1 MAATTAGTRK
11 PPAKKKAAAA
21 PRRTA
26 TAAVPSASVP
36 EDVEARASV
45 VLDPDREVA
54 PPDMVPIFAIGDTR
68 YYAPINPR
76 ASVELKFL
84 WMVRH
89 EGEAQAN
96 AFLLEELVGP
106 DGFMALMNYDALTPG
121 DLERIFAALR
131 EAVEGAATRG
141 PKGGLRTI

>member
-54 PPDMVPIFAIGDTR
+54 PPDMYPIFA
-68 YYAPINPR
+68 INPR